1 MLRLRLVAYAQ
12 GQPLRRGT
20 MTNQTK
26 GFHLYLQVR
35 IGALFGDD
43 VRLTTCLDG
52 REVTIRASDGA
63 QPISKAE
70 WLIFEA
76 CGFPTEQEARAF
88 GERLRANVDIAAFC
102 SGLGVDT
109 GPDEGFGS
117 IKGEDRQS
125 EGRPKP
131 HPQHGPALGL
141 SIRSDDDKP
150 APGGIW
156 GAVTTASDTEIFL
169 EAMRE
174 LADQPSIAEHTIA
187 PVRLLNL
194 ALITFQPL
202 ARLVLAISAVESRVE
217 DRKWSGEQRD
227 LIDKLATEIPDPEVK
242 EAVEHLHRIS
252 IRQGIKRVLKDNSID
267 HLWKEWD
274 ALYKRRSRLFHGDG
288 NRWGDGEIVKL
299 SSDAIQL
306 CRKII
311 FATIKRDGIPLPFV
325 ACVNFK
331 GI

>member
-1 MLRLRLVAYAQ
+1 
-12 GQPLRRGT
+12 

-35 IGALFGDD
+35 IGPLFGDD

-70 WLIFEA
+70 WLVFEA
-76 CGFPTEQEARAF
+76 CGFPTEREARAF
-88 GERLRANVDIAAFC
+88 GERLRANVEIAAFC

-117 IKGEDRQS
+117 IKGEERQS

-131 HPQHGPALGL
+131 HPHHGSAPGL

-156 GAVTTASDTEIFL
+156 GAVTTASDPEIFL

-174 LADQPSIAEHTIA
+174 LADQPSIAEHAIA

-202 ARLVLAISAVESRVE
+202 ARIVLAISAVESRAKGE
-217 DRKWSGEQRD
+217 KWSDEQCA
-227 LIDKLATEIPDPEVK
+227 LINKLATEIADPEVK
-242 EAVEHLHRIS
+242 KAVERMRRIS
-252 IRQGIKRVLKDNSID
+252 IRQGVNRLLCRIGLSHSR
-267 HLWKEWD
+267 KEWD
-274 ALYKRRSRLFHGDG
+274 RIYNLRSRLFHGAG
-288 NRWGDGEIVKL
+288 KPWGDREIAKL
-299 SSDAIQL
+299 ASDAIQL

-311 FATIKRDGIPLPFV
+311 FATIKRDGGIPLPSV
-325 ACVNFK
+325 ARVNFR

>member
-1 MLRLRLVAYAQ
+1 
-12 GQPLRRGT
+12 

-26 GFHLYLQVR
+26 GFCLYLPVR

-43 VRLTTCLDG
+43 VRLTTCLNG
-52 REVTIRASDGA
+52 REVTITSDGA

-76 CGFPTEQEARAF
+76 CGFPTKQEARAF

-109 GPDEGFGS
+109 GPDEGSGS

-131 HPQHGPALGL
+131 HPQHGPVPGL
-141 SIRSDDDKP
+141 SIRPDDDKP

-156 GAVTTASDTEIFL
+156 GAVTTASDPEIFL

-174 LADQPSIAEHTIA
+174 LADQPSIAEHAIA

-202 ARLVLAISAVESRVE
+202 ARIVLAISAVESRVK
-217 DRKWSGEQRD
+217 DGKWRPEQRA
-227 LIDKLATEIPDPEVK
+227 LINKLATEIADPEVK
-242 EAVEHLHRIS
+242 EAVKRMHRIS
-252 IRQGIKRVLKDNSID
+252 IRQGIKRVLEDNSID
-267 HLWKEWD
+267 HLLKEWD
-274 ALYKRRSRLFHGDG
+274 HLYDRRSRLFHGAG
-288 NRWGDGEIVKL
+288 QPWKDGEIAKL
-299 SSDAIQL
+299 TSDAIRL

-311 FATIKRDGIPLPFV
+311 FATIKRDGGIPLPSV
-325 ACVNFK
+325 ARVNFR